1 MKMLLINF
9 FLVVKMHFHSR
20 DGNVS
25 SEVLGDD
32 TLYDCGVGEDLVMVD
47 VGVSSEYSEQTSSFL
62 RGNYA

>member
-9 FLVVKMHFHSR
+9 YLLVKIHFHSC

-32 TLYDCGVGEDLVMVD
+32 TLYDCGIGEGLVMVD
-47 VGVSSEYSEQTSSFL
+47 VGVSTV
-62 RGNYA
+62 